1 LTNVG
6 LEAFAKEM
14 QVLTQKVEKVD
25 FYYHQMAG
33 FKSLQM
39 EHNFTKAKL
48 LMHQNRG
55 PKNKVALRS
64 HSKAK

>member
-1 LTNVG
+1 
-6 LEAFAKEM
+6 M